1 MFVIFKMSDLSN
13 QFFYSKK
20 EDRLN
25 VLSHGIGFILSI
37 IGLIF
42 LINKGL
48 DNFSI
53 TYFTS
58 LLIYGLSLSTMY
70 IASTLYHHSK
80 TAINRYRLRMFD
92 MVSIYI
98 LIAGSYTPF
107 TLIVLKDDGG
117 WILFSLIWF
126 LALVGVIWKVFTVG
140 KYNLASTSLY
150 IFMGG
155 LWLFFL
161 DSFMSQI
168 PPNALWWITA
178 GCLTYLVGV
187 IFYLSD
193 KKIKYNHFIWHLF
206 VLIAS
211 FCHYISIYFY
221 I

>member
-1 MFVIFKMSDLSN
+1 MNNLPN
-13 QFFYSKK
+13 QFFYTKK

-48 DNFSI
+48 ENFSV

-58 LLIYGLSLSTMY
+58 LFIYGLSLSIMY
-70 IASTLYHHSK
+70 IASTLYHYSK
-80 TAINRYRLRMFD
+80 TAISRYRFRIFD

-107 TLIVLKDDGG
+107 TLIALKDNGG

-161 DSFMSQI
+161 DSLMRQV

-178 GCLTYLVGV
+178 GCITYLVGV

-206 VLIAS
+206 VLLAS
-211 FCHYISIYFY
+211 VCHYISIYFY

>member
-1 MFVIFKMSDLSN
+1 MNNLPN

-48 DNFSI
+48 DNFSL

-107 TLIVLKDDGG
+107 TLIVLKDDEG

-126 LALVGVIWKVFTVG
+126 LALVGVIWK
-140 KYNLASTSLY
+140 
-150 IFMGG
+150 
-155 LWLFFL
+155 FFYC
-161 DSFMSQI
+161 
-168 PPNALWWITA
+168 W
-178 GCLTYLVGV
+178 
-187 IFYLSD
+187 
-193 KKIKYNHFIWHLF
+193 KIKI
-206 VLIAS
+206 
-211 FCHYISIYFY
+211 
-221 I
+221 

>member
-1 MFVIFKMSDLSN
+1 MCIR
-13 QFFYSKK
+13 
-20 EDRLN
+20 DR
-25 VLSHGIGFILSI
+25 
-37 IGLIF
+37 
-42 LINKGL
+42 
-48 DNFSI
+48 DNFSL

-211 FCHYISIYFY
+211 VCHYISIYFY

>member
-1 MFVIFKMSDLSN
+1 MNNLPN

-48 DNFSI
+48 QNFNL
-53 TYFTS
+53 TYFMS

-70 IASTLYHHSK
+70 IASTLYHNSK
-80 TAINRYRLRMFD
+80 TANSRYNLRMFD
-92 MVSIYI
+92 MISIYI

-107 TLIVLKDDGG
+107 TLILLKDNQG
-117 WILFSLIWF
+117 WLLFSIIWL
-126 LALVGVIWKVFTVG
+126 LALFGIAWKVFTMG
-140 KYNLASTSLY
+140 KYNLVTTSLY

-155 LWLFFL
+155 LWLFFYE
-161 DSFMSQI
+161 SFVTQI
-168 PPNALWWITA
+168 PSDALWWITA
-178 GCLTYLVGV
+178 GCLTYLAGV
-187 IFYLSD
+187 IFYLLD
-193 KKIKYNHFIWHLF
+193 NKLKYNHFIWHLF
-206 VLIAS
+206 VLAAS
-211 FCHYISIYFY
+211 SCHYISIYFY

>member
-1 MFVIFKMSDLSN
+1 MNNLPN

-25 VLSHGIGFILSI
+25 VLSHGIGFILRI

-48 DNFSI
+48 DNFSL

-107 TLIVLKDDGG
+107 TLIILKDDGG

-187 IFYLSD
+187 IFYLSAMQFED
-193 KKIKYNHFIWHLF
+193 PCIPCL
-206 VLIAS
+206 
-211 FCHYISIYFY
+211 YIIEQV
-221 I
+221 